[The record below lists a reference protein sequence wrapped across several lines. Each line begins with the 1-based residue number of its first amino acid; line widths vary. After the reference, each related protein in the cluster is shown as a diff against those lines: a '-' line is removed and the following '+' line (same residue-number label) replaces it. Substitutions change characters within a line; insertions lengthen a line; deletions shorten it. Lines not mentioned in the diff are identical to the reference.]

1 MPRSIPTLCGSIM
14 GQPMSFNVRIH
25 NAAYQALGLD
35 YTFVC
40 FGVDDPVAGV
50 QAIRT
55 LGVRG
60 MNVSMPYKQAVMPH
74 LDALD
79 ATARDIGAVNT
90 INNVDGKLT
99 GYNTDCVGAVRAL
112 EEAGPLEGRR
122 VAVLGAGGA
131 ARAVAYGVRGAGA
144 RVTIFNRTA
153 ERGRQLAEDF
163 GLGFGGSLA
172 DFDASNFDVV
182 VNATAAGFRAPD
194 VNPLEGR
201 LAAHLLVMDAAF
213 LPLQTKLLRDA
224 AALGCRTI
232 AGTRMMLHQACGQ
245 VELYTG
251 CERAPIDAMG
261 AALLDEIRRVE
272 GMAA

>member
-1 MPRSIPTLCGSIM
+1 
-14 GQPMSFNVRIH
+14 
-25 NAAYQALGLD
+25 
-35 YTFVC
+35 
-40 FGVDDPVAGV
+40 
-50 QAIRT
+50 
-55 LGVRG
+55 
-60 MNVSMPYKQAVMPH
+60 
-74 LDALD
+74 
-79 ATARDIGAVNT
+79 
-90 INNVDGKLT
+90 
-99 GYNTDCVGAVRAL
+99 VGAVRAL

-131 ARAVAYGVRGAGA
+131 GRAVAYGVRGAGA

-163 GLGFGGSLA
+163 GLAFGGSLA
-172 DFDASNFDVV
+172 DFDASKFDIV

-224 AALGCRTI
+224 AALGCRTV
-232 AGTRMMLHQACGQ
+232 AGTRMMVHQACGQ

-251 CERAPIDAMG
+251 CEHAPIDAME

-272 GMAA
+272 RITA